1 MKDAWITKE
10 QHLNS
15 YMKSSH
21 TSILM
26 LFSKRTPSS
35 FIKTK
40 IVPATYA
47 AHLQCDLVSKASYG
61 GIR

>member
-1 MKDAWITKE
+1 
-10 QHLNS
+10 
-15 YMKSSH
+15 
-21 TSILM
+21 M

-47 AHLQCDLVSKASYG
+47 AQLNWNHISTAFSVTLESDKTNTEAYHTFGMDLEQSNL
-61 GIR
+61 

>member
-1 MKDAWITKE
+1 MKI
-10 QHLNS
+10 
-15 YMKSSH
+15 SH
-21 TSILM
+21 TSMLI

-47 AHLQCDLVSKASYG
+47 AHLQCNLVSKASDG
-61 GIR
+61 TLKSDNTNT